1 MLFRSSTMP
10 NTDIA
15 AVPNYQLFSPDCVG
29 SHPSLHLALIPSI
42 PSSIH
47 SSLLSSSIS
56 SPHPFIPRSISPYIQ
71 VSPCILSYPSFL
83 PLSIPPFIHHS
94 LIHAFLLFVFFPVI
108 LLSIHP
114 SISPSLHLSLPP
126 SLPPSIS
133 QPSLHLSSVTLPG

>member
-1 MLFRSSTMP
+1 MHSHTRTHTCTLQQTRMHAHTHTHTCTLSTMP

-83 PLSIPPFIHHS
+83 PLSFPPFFHHS

-108 LLSIHP
+108 LLSIHFARA
-114 SISPSLHLSLPP
+114 H
-126 SLPPSIS
+126 
-133 QPSLHLSSVTLPG
+133 V